1 MVNMTHVL
9 ERKVSNQKDG
19 LQQKLF
25 EPLENLNLFEEG
37 SHVNLL
43 KGKLVLDLYQPYD
56 ELEIDSNEE

>member
-1 MVNMTHVL
+1 
-9 ERKVSNQKDG
+9 